1 MANLVDYELQQ
12 RDEGVGFR
20 LLFNDHTWKDTDW
33 ILLGEE
39 LTWDYDGFSE
49 LEAEVGYAFVE
60 KREDGQHSMDME
72 TLSENDFKSYLIQ
85 AGFIVK
91 EVTNGSN

>member
-1 MANLVDYELQQ
+1 MANIVDYELQQ
-12 RDEGVGFR
+12 RDDGVGFR

-33 ILLGEE
+33 ILPGEK
-39 LTWDYDGFSE
+39 LTYDYDGYSK
-49 LEAEVGYAFVE
+49 LEAEVGYVFVE
-60 KREDGQHSMDME
+60 EREDGEHSIDIE

-91 EVTNGSN
+91 EVTNGSY